1 MQITTKYDLYQGL
14 LQKMMG
20 GGKRTSAAAG
30 VRTPTMNTSAYE
42 LQGVKYGDFSLRYTP
57 SNLTFSEP
65 NVV

>member
-1 MQITTKYDLYQGL
+1 
-14 LQKMMG
+14 MMG

-65 NVV
+65 K